1 MLHSEMKWSCFILLR
16 HRLRRD
22 KSEKAFLWSA
32 PVGAWSTASPY
43 EAARCAMK
51 RSHFRLHFFV
61 LNKKNSK
68 PKFWVLFRTKMVEVE
83 QIWLMTSLR
92 SKWQKGFKFDD
103 HFVSEKYSQ
112 KFSVKQK
119 TLVACQLFGNLRC
132 SKLPFSKKLNG
143 LCRDMPRS
151 QLRHNY
157 PALLDANLITAF
169 NQGI

>member
-1 MLHSEMKWSCFILLR
+1 M
-16 HRLRRD
+16 
-22 KSEKAFLWSA
+22 
-32 PVGAWSTASPY
+32 TY
-43 EAARCAMK
+43 E
-51 RSHFRLHFFV
+51 
-61 LNKKNSK
+61 
-68 PKFWVLFRTKMVEVE
+68 
-83 QIWLMTSLR
+83 SLR
-92 SKWQKGFKFDD
+92 SRWQKGFKFDD

-132 SKLPFSKKLNG
+132 SKLPFSKKLND